1 MNNNL
6 IIIKKNSIIKRVITF
21 FKRLFSK
28 KHHVHDKNIIE
39 NLDNNVKD
47 KFLNDIKFEED
58 LDMEMLLKIQDEIEK
73 TGINQKNIYELTKN
87 LTEKQKY
94 KLKKLYEEQI
104 EDYEKTIENC
114 KNKIIKIRNNLATN
128 SKK

>member
-28 KHHVHDKNIIE
+28 KHHIHDNKIIQ
-39 NLDNNVKD
+39 NQNNNVKG
-47 KFLNDIKFEED
+47 KFLNDVKYEED
-58 LDMEMLLKIQDEIEK
+58 LDIKMLLRIQDEIEK
-73 TGINQKNIYELTKN
+73 AGINQKNIYELTKN
-87 LTEKQKY
+87 LTENQKY

-104 EDYEKTIENC
+104 EEYENTIENC
-114 KNKIIKIRNNLATN
+114 KNKIIKIRNNLTAN
-128 SKK
+128 S

>member
-6 IIIKKNSIIKRVITF
+6 IIIKKNSIINKVITF
-21 FKRLFSK
+21 FKRLFRK
-28 KHHVHDKNIIE
+28 KHNTQDKNIIE
-39 NLDNNVKD
+39 NRENNIKNG
-47 KFLNDIKFEED
+47 FFNDIKFEED